1 MLEGLRT
8 HGLLKGRHLGINSSV
23 MEAHTSVSGLVRRN
37 DEKSYWNYVRELA
50 QEAGVDGEVPAAVAR
65 FDRRR
70 EGRKTSNKE
79 CVNLAEP
86 IVGTE
91 SGAIITAAAHPGD
104 AGDTGNTGDLSGR
117 VLDAVALVEEIR
129 AILPGTLPSF
139 NQSIKGFQA

>member
-1 MLEGLRT
+1 MLMVGFPEGIGSGRGIAARCADSLIIRRFSGYTLTEQTPDHSSPGVSRQRPPEEVFAAAHEVVLKGLRT

-50 QEAGVDGEVPAAVAR
+50 EEAGVDGEVPAAVAH

-79 CVNLAEP
+79 
-86 IVGTE
+86 
-91 SGAIITAAAHPGD
+91 
-104 AGDTGNTGDLSGR
+104 
-117 VLDAVALVEEIR
+117 
-129 AILPGTLPSF
+129 
-139 NQSIKGFQA
+139 

>member
-1 MLEGLRT
+1 M
-8 HGLLKGRHLGINSSV
+8 
-23 MEAHTSVSGLVRRN
+23 
-37 DEKSYWNYVRELA
+37 
-50 QEAGVDGEVPAAVAR
+50 DGKVPAAVAH

-79 CVNLAEP
+79 WVNLADPDAKTGRTKDGACDMIYKPEP

-104 AGDTGNTGDLSGR
+104 AGETGDLSGR

-129 AILPGTLPSF
+129 ALFPGTLPSF

>member
-8 HGLLKGRHLGINSSV
+8 HGLLKGRHLGIDSSV
-23 MEAHTSVSGLVRRN
+23 MEAHASVSGLVRRN

-104 AGDTGNTGDLSGR
+104 AGDTGDLSGR
-117 VLDAVALVEEIR
+117 VLDPVALVEEIR
-129 AILPGTLPSF
+129 ALFPGTLPSF